1 MIDYSLYLCTN
12 SEMNNNYLLEDC
24 VEQSIK
30 GGVSIVQVREKN
42 KSYNE
47 FLKIATSIKK
57 ITDTYKV
64 PLIINDN
71 IEIAKKNKC

>member
-30 GGVSIVQVREKN
+30 GGVSIVQVREKI
-42 KSYNE
+42 S
-47 FLKIATSIKK
+47 
-57 ITDTYKV
+57 
-64 PLIINDN
+64 LIMNF
-71 IEIAKKNKC
+71 